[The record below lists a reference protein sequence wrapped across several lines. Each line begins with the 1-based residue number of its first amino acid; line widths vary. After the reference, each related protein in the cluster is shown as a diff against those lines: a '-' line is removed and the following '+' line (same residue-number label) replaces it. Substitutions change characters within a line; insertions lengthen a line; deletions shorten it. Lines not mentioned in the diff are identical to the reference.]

1 MRVPPMQRR
10 DDRPAG
16 ERCDITLR
24 DTFAAAALTGLLSNV
39 PRYQLGPL
47 TEQAFQIADEMIK
60 QSSRAADDREM
71 LSEFQKFVQEEK
83 KKMDDDPIDFQ
94 KKILTKEERDAIH
107 DGMYCLNVYCD
118 ARQGGDV
125 LAVKLRGAVETLRS
139 LLERLA

>member
-1 MRVPPMQRR
+1 MQRR

-47 TEQAFQIADEMIK
+47 TEQAFEIADEMIK
-60 QSSRAADDREM
+60 KSSKTAEDREM

-83 KKMDDDPIDFQ
+83 KKMDDDPLDY
-94 KKILTKEERDAIH
+94 KRTVLTEKERDALQVAIRCVNEIRRWKH
-107 DGMYCLNVYCD
+107 PEDGTREGLVANV
-118 ARQGGDV
+118 A
-125 LAVKLRGAVETLRS
+125 TLRD
-139 LLERLA
+139 LLVRLA

>member
-1 MRVPPMQRR
+1 MQRR

-24 DTFAAAALTGLLSNV
+24 NNFAAAALTGLLSNV

-60 QSSRAADDREM
+60 QSEDREM

-83 KKMDDDPIDFQ
+83 KKMDDDPLDY
-94 KKILTKEERDAIH
+94 KRTVLTEKERDALQVAIRCVNEIRRWKH
-107 DGMYCLNVYCD
+107 PEDGTREGLVANV
-118 ARQGGDV
+118 A
-125 LAVKLRGAVETLRS
+125 TLRD
-139 LLERLA
+139 LLVRLA